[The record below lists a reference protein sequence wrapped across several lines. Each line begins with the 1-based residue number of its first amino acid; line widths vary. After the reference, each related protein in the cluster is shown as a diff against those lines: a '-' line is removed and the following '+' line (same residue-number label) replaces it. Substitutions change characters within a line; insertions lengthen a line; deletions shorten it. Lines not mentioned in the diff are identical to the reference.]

1 MENNIKENAEK
12 WNEVLEKLEEFMYGD
27 NGIETVA
34 IVDYN
39 LDTYILNTDLV
50 ISILTELKKLEK
62 SQNGFTHMQLIR
74 LNTMKN
80 DLLSLKNGNNGI
92 SEIYDELSK
101 IYKFI
106 EEY

>member
-34 IVDYN
+34 SVDYN

>member
-34 IVDYN
+34 SVDYN

-62 SQNGFTHMQLIR
+62 SFRKKLFGYIQVFCG
-74 LNTMKN
+74 MKSRIFRK
-80 DLLSLKNGNNGI
+80 LPI
-92 SEIYDELSK
+92 
-101 IYKFI
+101 
-106 EEY
+106 

>member
-12 WNEVLEKLEEFMYGD
+12 WDEVLEKLEEFMYGD

-34 IVDYN
+34 MVDYSLN
-39 LDTYILNTDLV
+39 TYILDTDLV
-50 ISILTELKKLEK
+50 ISILTELRKLEK
-62 SQNGFTHMQLIR
+62 SQNGFTNMQLIK

-80 DLLSLKNGNNGI
+80 DLLSLKKENNGI

-101 IYKFI
+101 MYKYI